1 MIVTVKKCRESNRL
15 KLSRDALNP
24 FLGVLSISH
33 ILSTKNSRKVK
44 RVTTQTGGNVGSLRE
59 VNTLRSRPEFGPA
72 SPPGMP
78 RPRTAASVNLQFM
91 LTSSEVGV
99 RWIETGRIFWRSAAG
114 LSPGSIRKVDGSGMH
129 VAIAGTLN
137 VTWGVSRSLWSGLVA
152 RHPTVVAHVP
162 ALHTSQNSEADGIC
176 TEVGAEATMIA

>member
-15 KLSRDALNP
+15 KLSPDALNP

-44 RVTTQTGGNVGSLRE
+44 RVTTQTRGSVGSLRE

-78 RPRTAASVNLQFM
+78 RPRTSVSANLQFTR
-91 LTSSEVGV
+91 TSSEVGV

-114 LSPGSIRKVDGSGMH
+114 LSPGSIRRVNDSGMH
-129 VAIAGTLN
+129 MAIAGTLN
-137 VTWGVSRSLWSGLVA
+137 VWGVSRSLWSGLVA